1 MDFICENSDIIGCS
15 FVKTPEDI
23 LMCLDEI
30 TSRLPEEKRGKM
42 PLMSKIE
49 TAKGIKNLPEII
61 VAASGKNPFSVMI
74 ARGDLAVESGYMRLA
89 ELQQEI
95 LWICE
100 ASNTPVVWAT
110 QVLDNMARSGIPTRA
125 EVTDA
130 AEGGARAECV
140 MLNKGENIVET
151 VKFLDK
157 LLEKMERNQYKKAAR
172 LRALN
177 LARGVSLD
185 D

>member
-1 MDFICENSDIIGCS
+1 
-15 FVKTPEDI
+15 
-23 LMCLDEI
+23 MCLDEI